1 LFFLLGATTYGVLA
15 FRNFSAPSVILT
27 VLLFSAFPLGLIFLG
42 SKVSGLGGVR
52 KTLISLLGII
62 PVALVIFTIQLSGV
76 VKWSSYFSN
85 FPNQRIQSGGG
96 FNQDSAFHVA
106 AIQGIL
112 NTGYP
117 TTGQHLEPL
126 LVYHTLS
133 HYGDAAALWLLGI
146 DPWES
151 YALFFFAKGTALTLG
166 LIFFASKVSRSY
178 PAPVFWVILITVYP
192 AFTATWLAIGSHGQW
207 LPMIVLA
214 LSGYWVFHVCVK
226 EKRTW
231 FDFVGL
237 SLLVIIFSL
246 GKVSI
251 GFAFAVF
258 VGLWLLFRK
267 PLDWRL
273 IAVGLFWVAF
283 LGIYARNYSTRS
295 GGFDRDELV
304 EGFIYSWEE
313 GLAILLVASLLFFL
327 SKKARFPPVLASGY
341 AALST
346 VALITAVA
354 IVALNNSSDIYYFFH
369 GAFSVII
376 ILMVPLVAQ
385 AIFDG
390 DEKLIGT
397 PTAHVPTK
405 SLLAF
410 AGSLLLMVSPV
421 SSQATIIQHA
431 SQWLNERAGGGEAM
445 LVSRAIQGG
454 QVLRND
460 PDQQPYATRLEQGLS
475 DFIEYEHLADQSPLL
490 FLSQEQ
496 LAWLGENFASPPSW
510 STGLAI
516 TAVTGVPLVFSVESP
531 GMASYGFKAYGQDSA
546 QVRSGVVTEELLCQ
560 FGRPVIRSDDIEGL
574 EFYLACSPSIG
585 GEGY

>member
-1 LFFLLGATTYGVLA
+1 M
-15 FRNFSAPSVILT
+15 
-27 VLLFSAFPLGLIFLG
+27 LFSAFPLGLIFLG
-42 SKVSGLGGVR
+42 TKVSGLGGVR
-52 KTLISLLGII
+52 KTLRSLLGII
-62 PVALVIFTIQLSGV
+62 PAALVMFTIQLSGV
-76 VKWSSYFSN
+76 IQWTSYFSN
-85 FPNQRIQSGGG
+85 FPNQRIESGGG
-96 FNQDSAFHVA
+96 FHQDSAFHVA

-126 LVYHTLS
+126 LQGHNLS
-133 HYGDAAALWLLGI
+133 YYGDALFLWLLGV

-166 LIFFASKVSRSY
+166 LIFFASKVSKSY
-178 PAPVFWVILITVYP
+178 PAPVFWVILIALYP
-192 AFTATWLAIGSHGQW
+192 AFTATWHAIGSHAQW

-226 EKRTW
+226 EKRSW

-237 SLLVIIFSL
+237 SLLVIIFSVS
-246 GKVSI
+246 KVSI

-273 IAVGLFWVAF
+273 IAVGSFWVAF
-283 LGIYARNYSTRS
+283 LGIHAGNYAASS
-295 GGFDRDELV
+295 GGFDRYELV
-304 EGFIYSWEE
+304 EGFIHSWEE
-313 GLAILLVASLLFFL
+313 GLAIILAASLLFFL
-327 SKKARFPPVLASGY
+327 SKKARFPPVLASGF

-354 IVALNNSSDIYYFFH
+354 TVALNNSSNIYYFFH

-376 ILMVPLVAQ
+376 ILMVPLVAR

-390 DEKLIGT
+390 DEKLIGI
-397 PTAHVPTK
+397 PTAHVSTK
-405 SLLAF
+405 SFLAF
-410 AGSLLLMVSPV
+410 AVSLLFVVSPV
-421 SSQATIIQHA
+421 FSQATIIQHA
-431 SQWLNERAGGGEAM
+431 SHWLSEGAAGGEAM
-445 LVSRAIQGG
+445 LVSRAIQGE
-454 QVLRND
+454 QVLRDD
-460 PDQQPYATRLEQGLS
+460 PDQRPYATKLRQGLS

-496 LAWLGENFASPPSW
+496 LAWLGENFASPHSW

-531 GMASYGFKAYGQDSA
+531 GMASYGFSAYGRDSS
-546 QVRSGVVTEELLCQ
+546 QVRTSVVTEELLCQ
-560 FGRPVIRSDDIEGL
+560 FGRPVVRSDDIEGL
-574 EFYLACSPSIG
+574 EFYLACSPSVG
-585 GEGY
+585 GVG